1 MRFSIRFA
9 CILAGC
15 AAGPASLFAQ
25 IPAGGGAPP
34 PAPAALSTNG
44 LGPRMQ
50 FNTEN
55 HDAGTNLAGDTIQFA
70 FVVTNTGDEMLLLS
84 NVHASCGCTVIGSN
98 APPVPTSGG
107 GIQPGTTTTWTHEIA
122 PGQTGVIP
130 LQIMTSGLRG
140 SINKTVEVTSNDRTR
155 PRVTL
160 HVSAVVWL
168 PIEVEPPMA
177 SFTVI
182 PGVSNANSQVLRI
195 FNRMESPLSL
205 SDPQSSTNAFSAV
218 LKTNVSGQEFE
229 LTIIADPLSLSHPS
243 LGASLI
249 QGQISMKSS
258 ATNKNPL
265 TITVFETIYPEIT
278 VFPLNLQV
286 PSGPL
291 TQPSTS
297 HLQIRGNA
305 ANITLSDPQVNAP
318 GVEVAVKT
326 LQTNRQYYLDIVF
339 PAGFQAGTNQQV
351 TLTVKTDNPHF
362 PTITVPV
369 IPVPRLLPP
378 AGRVGGATPIR
389 APVPAAPPRTAQN
402 PPGPQAAAAGPA
414 APPNPP
420 AAPLPRPPARVPLPR
435 ASVTNFPPLPPD
447 PAFPTN
453 TLQP

>member
-1 MRFSIRFA
+1 M
-9 CILAGC
+9 
-15 AAGPASLFAQ
+15 Q
-25 IPAGGGAPP
+25 PP
-34 PAPAALSTNG
+34 PSSLSFEPPPAALSTNR
-44 LGPRMQ
+44 LGPRIQ

-84 NVHASCGCTVIGSN
+84 NVHSSCGCTIIGSN
-98 APPVPTSGG
+98 TPPVSTSGG
-107 GIQPGTTTTWTHEIA
+107 GILPGATTTWNHEIA

-130 LQIMTSGLRG
+130 LQILTSGLRG
-140 SINKTVEVTSNDRTR
+140 SISKTVEVTSNDRTR

-182 PGVSNANSQVLRI
+182 PGVTNVNSQSLRI

-205 SDPQSSTNAFSAV
+205 SNPQCSTNAFSAV
-218 LKTNVSGQEFE
+218 LKTNVPGQEFK
-229 LTIIADPLSLSHPS
+229 LTITVDPHSLSQPS
-243 LGASLI
+243 LGPSLI
-249 QGQISMKSS
+249 QGKISLQSS

-265 TITVFETIYPEIT
+265 TLDVYETIYPEIT

-286 PSGPL
+286 PAGLL

-305 ANITLSDPQVNAP
+305 ANIILSDPQVNAP

-326 LQTNRQYYLDIVF
+326 LQTNRQYYLDVVF
-339 PAGFQAGTNQQV
+339 PAGFEAGANQRLA
-351 TLTVKTDNPHF
+351 LTVKTDNPHF

-369 IPVPRLLPP
+369 IPMPRL
-378 AGRVGGATPIR
+378 AQPIR
-389 APVPAAPPRTAQN
+389 APVPAPPVRTTQN
-402 PPGPQAAAAGPA
+402 SPGPRPVPLPPAAAASPPA
-414 APPNPP
+414 LPFPRPPPPAVTNLPPAPPNP
-420 AAPLPRPPARVPLPR
+420 
-435 ASVTNFPPLPPD
+435 
-447 PAFPTN
+447 AFRTN

>member
-9 CILAGC
+9 FILAGC
-15 AAGPASLFAQ
+15 AAGPASLLAQ
-25 IPAGGGAPP
+25 IPAGGGAPS

-44 LGPRMQ
+44 LGPRIQ

-55 HDAGTNLAGDTIQFA
+55 HDAGTNLAGDTIQFT
-70 FVVTNTGDEMLLLS
+70 FLVTNTGDEMLLLS
-84 NVHASCGCTVIGSN
+84 NVHGSCGCTIIGSN

-107 GIQPGTTTTWTHEIA
+107 GIQPGPATTWTHEIA
-122 PGQTGVIP
+122 PGKTGVIP
-130 LQIMTSGLRG
+130 VQIITSGLRG

-160 HVSAVVWL
+160 HLSAVVWL

-182 PGVSNANSQVLRI
+182 PGVTNVNSQVLRI

-205 SDPQSSTNAFSAV
+205 SDPRSSTNAFSAV
-218 LKTNVSGQEFE
+218 LKTNVPGQEFE
-229 LTIIADPLSLSHPS
+229 LTIIADPLSLPRPT

-249 QGQISMKSS
+249 QGEISMKSS

-265 TITVFETIYPEIT
+265 TITVYETVYPEIT

-318 GVEVAVKT
+318 GVQVAVKT
-326 LQTNRQYYLDIVF
+326 LQTNRQYYLDVVF
-339 PAGFQAGTNQQV
+339 PAGFQAATNQQI
-351 TLTVKTDNPHF
+351 TFTVKTDNPHF

-378 AGRVGGATPIR
+378 LGRMGAATPIR
-389 APVPAAPPRTAQN
+389 APVRTAQN
-402 PPGPQAAAAGPA
+402 PPGPQASAAAPA
-414 APPNPP
+414 APVNLP
-420 AAPLPRPPARVPLPR
+420 APPLPRPPAHGPLPR
-435 ASVTNFPPLPPD
+435 PSVTNLPPMPPS
-447 PAFPTN
+447 PASPHQHPPALTR
-453 TLQP
+453 LL